1 MDLDYYET
9 DCENPF
15 LPSYLNC
22 GNKDLGWDG
31 VVEAERFLG
40 FAKLHSLGSQSF
52 PIDPVP
58 LSGFYKVFYLHCGLR
73 LTY

>member
-1 MDLDYYET
+1 MNLGYYET
-9 DCENPF
+9 GCDNPF
-15 LPSYLNC
+15 LPSYW
-22 GNKDLGWDG
+22 KIEKEDLGWEG